1 MGVQGVKFDVDRSRL
16 IECIKEKKGVLMRVA
31 KELGY
36 TQETIIKYVKLDPEI
51 TQIVAEARKAN
62 KYMRCEAC
70 EDYLFN
76 CLSQTEDRSNGLRAA
91 IYYLNNNGK
100 EFGYAHPTTAPA
112 DGESAVVERLL
123 KKYDALH
130 DAPLSEQPLDHNDSR
145 VSEELQ

>member
-1 MGVQGVKFDVDRSRL
+1 MLFPSCSNLGGVKFDVDRSRL

-70 EDYLFN
+70 ED
-76 CLSQTEDRSNGLRAA
+76 D
-91 IYYLNNNGK
+91 
-100 EFGYAHPTTAPA
+100 
-112 DGESAVVERLL
+112 
-123 KKYDALH
+123 
-130 DAPLSEQPLDHNDSR
+130 
-145 VSEELQ
+145 